1 MSRRIIEL
9 EKPVLRR
16 IGNLTIRVSRDGI
29 DVRGKGKQKWTP
41 IEWARVLALIESNDR
56 PAIIESEIAIGRRV
70 HSALVAR
77 TNKRKGE
84 S

>member
-1 MSRRIIEL
+1 MSRQIIEL
-9 EKPVLRR
+9 KKPVLRR

-29 DVRGKGKQKWTP
+29 DVRGRGKQKWTP
-41 IEWARVLALIESNDR
+41 IEWARILALIESNDR
-56 PAIIESEIAIGRRV
+56 PVVIESERALGRRM

-77 TNKRKGE
+77 TQKRKGK